1 MAYGVIK
8 AFKDDG
14 RTLPLIIGQENQHI
28 SELLGIPSV
37 EHYSYELGKL
47 AVRQILADENNPLAI
62 PSKIHSTLVS
72 KRNQKKFSETCQWKI
87 KKLQKILIS
96 LVNFVAKEMLRNL
109 IRKTCMKNME

>member
-1 MAYGVIK
+1 MVSVLEHFPQYQNSAVFSGISNFQAGYNWAKQFTQDFDAIVTNEDQMAYGVIK

-62 PSKIHSTLVS
+62 PSK
-72 KRNQKKFSETCQWKI
+72 F
-87 KKLQKILIS
+87 
-96 LVNFVAKEMLRNL
+96 
-109 IRKTCMKNME
+109 IRR